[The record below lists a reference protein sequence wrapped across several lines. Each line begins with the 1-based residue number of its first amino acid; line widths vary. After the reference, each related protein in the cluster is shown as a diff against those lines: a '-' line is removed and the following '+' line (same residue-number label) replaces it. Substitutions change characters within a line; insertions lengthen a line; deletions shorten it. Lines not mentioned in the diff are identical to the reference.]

1 MLFIDIIDKKVNLNC
16 IESIQIIQSN
26 EQWFKVK
33 LKHEYKAY
41 ESTTYS
47 HKVEKEARRL
57 HKQTY
62 GVFVVIQGHT
72 EKEIARPLTEG
83 DYWNLY
89 NVNPPPFLNKN
100 HQLQAFVG
108 TKAECEQ
115 YVQELE
121 DKIASRYWL
130 SHLIAG
136 SMGALLVFLLGKI

>member
-1 MLFIDIIDKKVNLNC
+1 MFFIDTEDRKVNLNC

-26 EQWFKVK
+26 EQWFRVK
-33 LKHEYKAY
+33 LRREYGED
-41 ESTTYS
+41 ESRPYS
-47 HKVEKEARRL
+47 DKVEKEARRL

-62 GVFVVIQGHT
+62 GVFIVIQGHT
-72 EKEIARPLTEG
+72 EKEIASPPTENEM
-83 DYWNLY
+83 WNFY

-100 HQLQAFVG
+100 HQQQAFIG
-108 TKAECEQ
+108 TKTECEQ

>member
-1 MLFIDIIDKKVNLNC
+1 MFFIDTEDRKVNLNC

-26 EQWFKVK
+26 QQWFKVDLRRK
-33 LKHEYKAY
+33 YRED
-41 ESTTYS
+41 ESKPYS
-47 HKVEKEARRL
+47 DKVEKEARRL
-57 HKQTY
+57 HKQRY
-62 GVFVVIQGHT
+62 GVFIVIQGHT
-72 EKEIARPLTEG
+72 EKEIAKPTTEEER
-83 DYWNLY
+83 WNFY
-89 NVNPPPFLNKN
+89 NVNPPLFLNKDQ
-100 HQLQAFVG
+100 QLQAFIG

>member
-1 MLFIDIIDKKVNLNC
+1 MFFIDTEDKKVNLNC

-33 LKHEYKAY
+33 LKHEYG
-41 ESTTYS
+41 ESKSSGYS
-47 HKVEKEARRL
+47 DKVEKEARRL

-62 GVFVVIQGHT
+62 GVFIVIQGHI
-72 EKEIARPLTEG
+72 EKEIARPTTEEEV
-83 DYWNLY
+83 WNFY
-89 NVNPPPFLNKN
+89 NVNPPLFLNKN
-100 HQLQAFVG
+100 HQLQAFIG
-108 TKAECEQ
+108 TKTECEQ